1 MRGSPGPAAASHRTW
16 SSVMIKIPVG
26 LYFSLASLWRSC
38 HNQKYDH
45 DGWYNGPKYV
55 YKICTVSVIGYYY
68 KRNLTVSES
77 GGYLIGKSDVSEQND
92 AFEVYYTVMT
102 LDNGVIILT
111 ADIEA
116 FDYGKNFWPTII
128 SIVKIIR
135 FCEKPSIINFT
146 KFQDDRFE
154 LSRHL

>member
-1 MRGSPGPAAASHRTW
+1 
-16 SSVMIKIPVG
+16 MIKIPVG

-68 KRNLTVSES
+68 KRNLTVSDS

-116 FDYGKNFWPTII
+116 FDYGKELLTNDNKHCKDNKVLW
-128 SIVKIIR
+128 K
-135 FCEKPSIINFT
+135 T
-146 KFQDDRFE
+146 KHNKFYKV
-154 LSRHL
+154 SRW